1 MEIEEIKKHK
11 QGILEIENL
20 HKRTGTTDSIL
31 INRIQEMEERNS
43 DIEITIK
50 EIDIPVKEN
59 VNSKTFMTQNI
70 QEIWNTVKRS
80 KLKIVG
86 IEKDSQV
93 KDLENIFTK
102 IKYINLISFVSNI
115 LLNITFIF
123 LILFFN

>member
-70 QEIWNTVKRS
+70 QEIQAWWHMPLIPALRRQR
-80 KLKIVG
+80 
-86 IEKDSQV
+86 QV
-93 KDLENIFTK
+93 DF
-102 IKYINLISFVSNI
+102 
-115 LLNITFIF
+115 
-123 LILFFN
+123 